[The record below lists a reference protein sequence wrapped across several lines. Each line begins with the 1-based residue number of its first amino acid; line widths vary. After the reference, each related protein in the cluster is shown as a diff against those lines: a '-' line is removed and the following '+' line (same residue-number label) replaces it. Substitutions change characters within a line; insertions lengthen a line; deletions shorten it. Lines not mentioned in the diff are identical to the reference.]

1 MVNGIAKNEIDVL
14 LANSLKELAQTKP
27 IEKITI
33 KEITDKAGVIR
44 PTFYNH
50 FQDKFDLLEWIIIT
64 DLLVPIYPLI
74 KAGMITEAML
84 LLFTNLQK
92 QGDFYKRAV
101 KIEGPVTFHDVDM
114 KCVTRMLK
122 EILEE
127 SSQGKAS
134 KHKWLSAD
142 VVATYYAQSM
152 CFAAEKWVSQG
163 MPYTPQEMADAYYH
177 IITHSMEDIIEEL

>member
-1 MVNGIAKNEIDVL
+1 MINGFAKNEIDIL
-14 LANSLKELAQTKP
+14 LANSLKELSQTKA

-92 QGDFYKRAV
+92 EGDFYV
-101 KIEGPVTFHDVDM
+101 GTPDSTFAF
-114 KCVTRMLK
+114 TER
-122 EILEE
+122 
-127 SSQGKAS
+127 
-134 KHKWLSAD
+134 
-142 VVATYYAQSM
+142 T
-152 CFAAEKWVSQG
+152 
-163 MPYTPQEMADAYYH
+163 
-177 IITHSMEDIIEEL
+177 